1 MSPLKY
7 KSRGRC
13 NKKSCVALPRKVEP
27 PLINIRV
34 IILSLASQRR
44 WNVCLTIHVGTRR
57 RVCRLLL
64 LLRSLCKN
72 CGKERRN
79 GRRLNRSRY
88 NWPEINGGERGEVRE
103 LAVGPTVVFSAGEY
117 FRVQFSR
124 YLARDDNESARTTW
138 QPCFVL
144 IYALVRAPVRR
155 FTADRSFD
163 YRPPLDDESL
173 SYRLRPQWYL
183 PKYEICPLPP
193 RSMINFNL
201 SRIDNAS
208 ATDNDRCSR
217 G

>member
-1 MSPLKY
+1 MFATLRHTRGARSSVMSPLKY

-88 NWPEINGGERGEVRE
+88 NWPGLMARE
-103 LAVGPTVVFSAGEY
+103 
-117 FRVQFSR
+117 
-124 YLARDDNESARTTW
+124 ESW
-138 QPCFVL
+138 P
-144 IYALVRAPVRR
+144 LVRCIFGRRIFSHPVLSISRTRR
-155 FTADRSFD
+155 
-163 YRPPLDDESL
+163 
-173 SYRLRPQWYL
+173 
-183 PKYEICPLPP
+183 
-193 RSMINFNL
+193 
-201 SRIDNAS
+201 
-208 ATDNDRCSR
+208 
-217 G
+217 